1 VQLARCNSRGLSGRG
16 GRESVEFIAP
26 NVLRLLLWDTSFG
39 ACCSYRK
46 APFSQSVSSLLKIME
61 STLHDL
67 GQLLLK
73 AIPTLFL
80 LLVVHLYLKRMFFR
94 PMADVLAKRRAATEG
109 LRESADAMRAKAGE
123 QTKSIEDQLRQARES
138 IYQEQ
143 EEARRGWIT
152 DQSAQLDKARQQGRE
167 LIQQSKF
174 QLDDE
179 AAVAKNQLAETSDAL
194 ADQIANALL
203 ERKPA

>member
-1 VQLARCNSRGLSGRG
+1 
-16 GRESVEFIAP
+16 
-26 NVLRLLLWDTSFG
+26 
-39 ACCSYRK
+39 
-46 APFSQSVSSLLKIME
+46 ME

-80 LLVVHLYLKRMFFR
+80 LLVVHFYLKRMFFR
-94 PMADVLAKRRAATEG
+94 PMADVLAKRRAATDG
-109 LRESADAMRAKAGE
+109 LRESAEAMRAKAGE

-152 DQSAQLDKARQQGRE
+152 DQSTQLDQARQQGRE

-179 AAVAKNQLAETSDAL
+179 GAVAKNQLAETSDAL

-203 ERKPA
+203 ERKSA

>member
-1 VQLARCNSRGLSGRG
+1 
-16 GRESVEFIAP
+16 
-26 NVLRLLLWDTSFG
+26 
-39 ACCSYRK
+39 
-46 APFSQSVSSLLKIME
+46 ME

-73 AIPTLFL
+73 AIPTLLL
-80 LLVVHLYLKRMFFR
+80 LLVVHFYLKQMFFR

-109 LRESADAMRAKAGE
+109 LKESADAMRSKEGE

-152 DQSAQLDKARQQGRE
+152 DQSAQLDQARQQGRE
-167 LIQQSKF
+167 LIQQAKF
-174 QLDDE
+174 QLDAE
-179 AAVAKNQLAETSDAL
+179 ADIAKNQLSETSDAL

-203 ERKPA
+203 ERKTA

>member
-1 VQLARCNSRGLSGRG
+1 
-16 GRESVEFIAP
+16 
-26 NVLRLLLWDTSFG
+26 
-39 ACCSYRK
+39 
-46 APFSQSVSSLLKIME
+46 ME

-80 LLVVHLYLKRMFFR
+80 LLVVHLYLKQMFFR
-94 PMADVLAKRRAATEG
+94 PMADVLARRRAATEG
-109 LRESADAMRAKAGE
+109 LRDSADAMRAKAGE
-123 QTKSIEDQLRQARES
+123 QTKSIEDQLRQAREA

-152 DQSAQLDKARQQGRE
+152 DQSGQLDQARQQGRD

-179 AAVAKNQLAETSDAL
+179 AAVAKNQWAETSDAL
-194 ADQIANALL
+194 ADQIADALL
-203 ERKPA
+203 ERKSA